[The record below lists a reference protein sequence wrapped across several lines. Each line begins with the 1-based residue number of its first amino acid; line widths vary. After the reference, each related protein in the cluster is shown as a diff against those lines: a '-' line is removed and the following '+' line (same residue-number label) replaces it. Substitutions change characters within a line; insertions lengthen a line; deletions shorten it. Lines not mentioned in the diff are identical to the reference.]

1 MRCAGLICWPVLV
14 LWAAPVPRAADAPQA
29 PIPTAWGKPVN
40 GLQAGIRVNPKER
53 IPSAVVVLEVVVRN
67 VSKEVIEFDH
77 LQLGF
82 GGEHSE
88 GTVTA
93 KGVEV
98 YGSFTPKGTRFKAK
112 LAPGESHT
120 IARVPL
126 VRPGETAGIIPT
138 AKVRLGEN
146 RVGAEGVVV
155 RLAGEKEVELA
166 TGYLDVQITPPQK

>member
-1 MRCAGLICWPVLV
+1 MCRAGLIFCLVLV
-14 LWAAPVPRAADAPQA
+14 LWTAPFVRAADDPKA

-40 GLQAGIRVNPKER
+40 GLQAGIRVSPKGHTG
-53 IPSAVVVLEVVVRN
+53 SLDLEVVVRN
-67 VSKEVIEFDH
+67 IGKKVIEFDH
-77 LQLGF
+77 LQLAF
-82 GGEHSE
+82 GGENSE

-98 YGSFTPKGTRFKAK
+98 YGSFTPKGTRFQAK
-112 LAPGESHT
+112 LAPGESHR

-126 VRPGETAGIIPT
+126 SRPGESDGIIPT
-138 AKVRLGEN
+138 PKVRLGEN

-166 TGYLDVQITPPQK
+166 TGYLDVQITPPKK